1 MPLARNLGLI
11 SDQEQLILAD
21 STVLIAG
28 VGGVGG
34 RVAETLARIGIGHL
48 IVTDPDDF
56 AVSNLNR
63 QAGCT
68 RETLGRNKALVIAE
82 LCRSVGLGPK
92 VDVNTEGVTTSNVA
106 ALTTGVDLVIDG
118 TDYAIPDLGL
128 LLADASRQANV
139 PVLIAVEIGF
149 GAWHTVVR
157 PDGPGFRA
165 LMGLPPDATPEALAS
180 GALSVPLWRW
190 IARFPSYGD
199 PELMRDVQEQ
209 GLPAPAIAPAVELSA
224 AMLSTAAI
232 DVLLGR
238 PLPAV
243 SPRICHIDARTGK
256 ARIYKPRPITFWAS
270 VARASIATRRA
281 KARQASPARRPP
293 ALSPGRLP

>member
-1 MPLARNLGLI
+1 VPLTRNLGLI
-11 SDQEQLILAD
+11 SHQEQQQLAE
-21 STVLIAG
+21 STVLVAG

-34 RVAETLARIGIGHL
+34 RVAETLARVGIGHL
-48 IVTDPDDF
+48 LITDPDDF

-68 RETLGRNKALVIAE
+68 HDTIGRNKALVIAE
-82 LCRSVGLGPK
+82 LCRSVGLGPT
-92 VDVNTEGVTTSNVA
+92 VDVNTEGVTPWNVA

-118 TDYAIPDLGL
+118 TDYAIPEVGL
-128 LLADASRQANV
+128 LLADAARHAKI

-149 GAWHTVVR
+149 GAWHTVLR

-165 LMGLPPDATPEALAS
+165 LLGLPPDATPDALAS
-180 GALSVPLWRW
+180 GALSIPLWRW

-199 PELMRDVQEQ
+199 PELMRNVQEQ

-243 SPRICHIDARTGK
+243 SPRICHIDARTGRS
-256 ARIYKPRPITFWAS
+256 RIYKPRPIPFWAS

-281 KARQASPARRPP
+281 KARQVAR
-293 ALSPGRLP
+293 A

>member
-11 SDQEQLILAD
+11 SGQEQQQLGE

-34 RVAETLARIGIGHL
+34 RVAETLARVGIGHL

-68 RETLGRNKALVIAE
+68 RESLGRNKALVIAE
-82 LCRSVGLGPK
+82 LCRSVGLGPV
-92 VDVNTEGVTTSNVA
+92 VDANTEGVTPSNVA
-106 ALTTGVDLVIDG
+106 ALTAGVDLVIDG
-118 TDYAIPDLGL
+118 TDFAIPEVGL
-128 LLADASRQANV
+128 LLADVSRHGNI
-139 PVLIAVEIGF
+139 PVLLAVEIGF
-149 GAWHTVVR
+149 GAWHTVLR

-165 LMGLPPDATPEALAS
+165 LLGLPPNATPDSLAS

-199 PELMRDVQEQ
+199 PELMRGVQEQ
-209 GLPAPAIAPAVELSA
+209 GLPAPAVAPAVELSA

-238 PLPAV
+238 PLTAV

-256 ARIYKPRPITFWAS
+256 SRIYKPRPIPFWAS
-270 VARASIATRRA
+270 VARASIATRRR
-281 KARQASPARRPP
+281 KARQGSPP
-293 ALSPGRLP
+293 

>member
-1 MPLARNLGLI
+1 VPLTRNLGLI
-11 SDQEQLILAD
+11 SDQEQQQLAE
-21 STVLIAG
+21 STVLVAG

-34 RVAETLARIGIGHL
+34 RVAETLARVGVGHL
-48 IVTDPDDF
+48 VLTDPDDF

-68 RETLGRNKALVIAE
+68 HDTIGRNKAMVIAE
-82 LCRSVGLGPK
+82 LCRTVGLGPR
-92 VDVNTEGVTTSNVA
+92 VDVNTDGVTPSNVA
-106 ALTTGVDLVIDG
+106 ALTSGVDLVIDG
-118 TDYAIPDLGL
+118 TDYAIPEVGL
-128 LLADASRQANV
+128 LLADASRQANI
-139 PVLIAVEIGF
+139 PVVLAVEIGF
-149 GAWHTVVR
+149 GAWHTVLR

-165 LMGLPPDATPEALAS
+165 LMGLPRDATPEALAS

-238 PLPAV
+238 PLPAE

-256 ARIYKPRPITFWAS
+256 VRIYKPRPITFWAS
-270 VARASIATRRA
+270 VARASIATRRGKA
-281 KARQASPARRPP
+281 KQGATGLTRV
-293 ALSPGRLP
+293 LSRHV